1 MKHLYVLLAAI
12 LCVITLSGCQSPKEM
27 TLLGD
32 ITKVSI
38 SESEGYGG
46 INEDYFVSLSDK
58 ETLDH
63 LEGIIKDAKR
73 TGDEIKKPDFDL
85 LVEYEE
91 DETHMIHLFLGKEG
105 KESAFMYTGHE
116 KDVYTVSPEATT
128 ELRKLLHG

>member
-1 MKHLYVLLAAI
+1 
-12 LCVITLSGCQSPKEM
+12 M

-38 SESEGYGG
+38 SESEGYGS

-58 ETLDH
+58 ETLEI
-63 LEGIIKDAKR
+63 LEDIIKGAKR

-91 DETHMIHLFLGKEG
+91 DGTHMLHLLLGDEG
-105 KESAFMYTGHE
+105 EESAFMYTGHE
-116 KDVYTVSPEATT
+116 KDVYAVSPEVTT
-128 ELRKLLHG
+128 ELRKLLHC